1 MDRTNAGVRWDH
13 VPELRGEHVTLTP
26 LQPAHAEGLRAA
38 ACDGELWNLR
48 YTNVPRP
55 EDVGH
60 YIDNA
65 LAQRTT
71 GHALPFAVLDRDGEV
86 VGSTRLYDLDV
97 ATPRLTIGYTWYARR
112 VQRTGLNTQAK
123 LLLLTHAF
131 ETLGCIAVGFETSIE
146 NHASRTAITRLGA
159 KQDGI
164 LRHHMRHKDGS
175 VRDTV
180 AFSIIDSEWPA
191 VRQGLL
197 DRLEAHAH
205 GG

>member
-1 MDRTNAGVRWDH
+1 MDRSNSDWRR
-13 VPELRGEHVTLTP
+13 VPELRGQHVTLAP
-26 LQPAHAEGLRAA
+26 LQAAHAGGLRAA
-38 ACDGELWNLR
+38 VCDGELWNLR

-55 EDVGH
+55 EEVED
-60 YIDNA
+60 YIHKA
-65 LAQRTT
+65 LAQHAA
-71 GHALPFAVLDRDGEV
+71 GGALPFTAFDRNGDI
-86 VGSTRLYDLDV
+86 VGSTRLYHLDRE
-97 ATPRLTIGYTWYARR
+97 TPRLTIGYTWYARR

-131 ETLGCIAVGFETSIE
+131 ETLGCIAVGFETSTE
-146 NHASRTAITRLGA
+146 NDASRSAIVRLGA

-180 AFSIIDSEWPA
+180 AFSILDDEWSA
-191 VRQGLL
+191 VKQGLVAKI
-197 DRLEAHAH
+197 RAHAH